1 MDFLDNRDTAL
12 ELIAAWLS
20 DIPRVFGAR
29 ARFEALRDLAREGIS
44 PDVLPLALDVV
55 ATALDGAPQLQA
67 YAIWELAGDANE
79 RDQVCA
85 LLKLAYGYTQCVWCD
100 DNLHNIRQRCRN
112 VICPITLRAPCQARG
127 PVLPAI
133 WGSRPDA
140 LCGT

>member
-1 MDFLDNRDTAL
+1 MSHGCPSVRAVLPYWSEKIEYGYYRWTLRLDFLDNRDTAL
-12 ELIAAWLS
+12 NLITAWLS

-67 YAIWELAGDANE
+67 YAIWELAADANE

-85 LLKLAYGYTQCVWCD
+85 LLKLAYGYTQRVWCD
-100 DNLHNIRQRCRN
+100 DNLHNI
-112 VICPITLRAPCQARG
+112 
-127 PVLPAI
+127 
-133 WGSRPDA
+133 
-140 LCGT
+140 